1 MIKSPKAKGAS
12 FERRILAWFLDMGFT
27 GRKQPMSGAL
37 NDFPHDLQINL
48 PDGDRLIVEV
58 KKRARLPLV
67 FEKWLGRADVLVM
80 AANNARPDDYRI
92 YLSGN
97 AYQQLM
103 LRAFPRKPDDR

>member
-1 MIKSPKAKGAS
+1 MLKSPRRKGS
-12 FERRILAWFLDMGFT
+12 RVERLILDMFDKWGFP

-37 NDFPHDLQINL
+37 RDFPHDLQINL

-80 AANNARPDDYRI
+80 SANNARPDDYRV
-92 YLSGN
+92 YLSGG
-97 AYQQLM
+97 AYEQLM
-103 LRAFPRKPDDR
+103 KRAYPK